1 MYEMKN
7 ESTVVLS
14 IVSVLNIVKQE
25 MYNEEVDMAKVSFTL
40 LDISMI
46 RDMHYN
52 K

>member
-25 MYNEEVDMAKVSFTL
+25 MYNEEVDMAKVSYSHYW
-40 LDISMI
+40 IMI
-46 RDMHYN
+46 RDVL
-52 K
+52 